1 MFNRVIVL
9 GRLTREPNEKRITTV
24 AVDGGKDKDGN
35 THTDFIPV
43 ILSAKLFESI
53 GKYLTKGKQILVE
66 GSLRSYKDKNN
77 HEQLIV
83 AVRNIQLLGGS
94 KSSEGGSKK
103 SDSSE
108 GGDDDPI
115 FD

>member
-24 AVDGGKDKDGN
+24 AVDGGKDKKGKE
-35 THTDFIPV
+35 HTDFIPLIV
-43 ILSAKLFESI
+43 PQKLFDSI
-53 GKYLTKGKQILVE
+53 GNYLTKGKLVLVE
-66 GSLRSYKDKNN
+66 GSLKSYKDKNN

-83 AVRNIQLLGGS
+83 SVRNIQLLS
-94 KSSEGGSKK
+94 NSKK
-103 SDSSE
+103 SEAEAEDEDDGDS
-108 GGDDDPI
+108 I

>member
-1 MFNRVIVL
+1 MFNKVILL

-53 GKYLTKGKQILVE
+53 GKYLTKGKLILVE
-66 GSLRSYKDKNN
+66 GSLKSYKDKNN

-83 AVRNIQLLGGS
+83 SVRNIQLLGGS
-94 KSSEGGSKK
+94 KSYEGSKK
-103 SDSSE
+103 NDSSSS
-108 GGDDDPI
+108 GGDNDPI